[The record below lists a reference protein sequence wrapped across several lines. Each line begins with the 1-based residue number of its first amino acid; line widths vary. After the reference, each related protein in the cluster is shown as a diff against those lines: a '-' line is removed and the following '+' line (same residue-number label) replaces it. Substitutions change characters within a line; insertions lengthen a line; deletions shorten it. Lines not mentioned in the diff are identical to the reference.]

1 LTEKHTL
8 RAFENRLLKRIFGPK
23 NEEVNEGW
31 KKLQSEELDNLYSG
45 QNIVRVIKSRIMT
58 WEVNGKRINAYK
70 ILIGKSKGKR
80 RRGRSRC
87 R

>member
-1 LTEKHTL
+1 
-8 RAFENRLLKRIFGPK
+8 LLKRIFGPK